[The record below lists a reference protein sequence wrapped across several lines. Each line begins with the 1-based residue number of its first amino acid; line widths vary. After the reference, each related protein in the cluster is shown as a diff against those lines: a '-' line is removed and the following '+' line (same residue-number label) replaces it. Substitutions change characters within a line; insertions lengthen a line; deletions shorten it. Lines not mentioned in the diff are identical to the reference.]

1 MSNPRTSE
9 EKLVSGRGENSDTRA
24 LNWLA
29 AALELRTGETPFPWQ
44 VELLRRFRA
53 GIIDRFLDLPTGLGK
68 TSVIAIWVV
77 ARAMGARLPMRL
89 VYVVDRRAVVDQ
101 STRVAEGVRRWV
113 QSCPEAKTGLGL
125 NGGALPISTLRG
137 RFQDN
142 REWLEDPGAPAIIVG
157 TVDMIGSRLLF
168 EGYGVSRK
176 MRPYHAALLGCDS
189 LVVLDEAHLVPPF
202 EHLLEAVANGGARFG
217 PRESASAME
226 VPPLRLLALSAT
238 GREPGGAGQTFQ
250 LAPADHQHPEVRRRL
265 RGRKRLHLREL
276 SPKADLGQALADEAW
291 RLVGGD
297 APGTC
302 VVFGSSRAVVEK
314 AKAIVDKLAKPPKG
328 GKRPLVDTE
337 LLVGSRREHEREL
350 ALRRLRALG
359 FLAGEAQDD
368 EEAAPE
374 EDGDEPATSAVLFA
388 TSAGEVGVDLDAVH
402 MVCDLVAWERMVQ
415 RLGRVNRRGRFDAD
429 VVVMVPIEDKEPAV
443 LPGEGDVL
451 ASSVRAVLEVLPRSD
466 GAEALDASIAALLEL
481 KQRAQD
487 DASLGEMVRAATTPE
502 PLRPELTRPL
512 LDAWAMTSLI
522 EHPGRPEVG
531 PWIRGWLKNDPPQSE
546 IVWRTHIPPFVAGAK
561 KQKELNDFFEA
572 APPHLSER
580 LQTETAR
587 VVKWL
592 DARAKR
598 LLAKGGSK
606 VTIPAAGEDRSEPEA
621 EDEADDVAGASDTDT
636 ADAEPASID
645 AEEVERDGRGAAEPA
660 RDAASLAIV
669 VLNTAR
675 EVVAAYTL
683 DSLRALLDHVGRR
696 KEFERT
702 LAGSTLVID
711 AAMGGL
717 SDGLLSDAADEAP
730 PTLDG
735 ADGWAEAVQSSK
747 ARPRITFRVKATDQL
762 VAAAS
767 KDRNWHQRYHCALR
781 TSPSGDVSSW
791 LVVDK
796 WREDTT
802 TGNDGAAGP
811 PQLLDEHL
819 DWTGQRAAALASRL
833 RLDVGSGRVLEFAAR
848 LHDAGKAAE
857 RWQRAFRAKRDGIYA
872 KTRGPIDQKLLD
884 GYRHELGSLADV
896 VAHEGYAAL
905 SDEERELALHIVA
918 AHHGYARPVI
928 STSGMDGA
936 PPSAVED
943 LAREVALRFAR
954 LERQWGPWGLA
965 WWESLLRAADQQASR
980 ANEMRA
986 AAAPEVG

>member
-1 MSNPRTSE
+1 M
-9 EKLVSGRGENSDTRA
+9 VGRCRS
-24 LNWLA
+24 
-29 AALELRTGETPFPWQ
+29 
-44 VELLRRFRA
+44 RRCA
-53 GIIDRFLDLPTGLGK
+53 
-68 TSVIAIWVV
+68 
-77 ARAMGARLPMRL
+77 
-89 VYVVDRRAVVDQ
+89 
-101 STRVAEGVRRWV
+101 
-113 QSCPEAKTGLGL
+113 
-125 NGGALPISTLRG
+125 G

-142 REWLEDPGAPAIIVG
+142 RDWLEDPGAPAIIVG

-168 EGYGVSRK
+168 EGYGVTRK

-202 EHLLEAVANGGARFG
+202 EHLLEAVANGRARFG
-217 PRESASAME
+217 PRESASTME

-238 GREPGGAGQTFQ
+238 GREHGVAGQTFQ
-250 LAPADHQHPEVRRRL
+250 LGAADHHHPEVRRRL
-265 RGRKRLHLREL
+265 RGLKRLCLRDL
-276 SPKADLGQALADEAW
+276 SPKADLAQALADESW

-314 AKAIVDKLAKPPKG
+314 AKAIVDGLAKPPKG
-328 GKRPLVDTE
+328 TKRPLVETE
-337 LLVGSRREHEREL
+337 LLVGSRREHERDL
-350 ALRRLRALG
+350 GLGRLSELG
-359 FLAGEAQDD
+359 FAAGEGQDA
-368 EEAAPE
+368 EQRTTEHE
-374 EDGDEPATSAVLFA
+374 SVEPARGAILFA
-388 TSAGEVGVDLDAVH
+388 TSAGEVGVDLDAGH

-415 RLGRVNRRGRFDAD
+415 RLGRVNRRGRSESEI
-429 VVVMVPIEDKEPAV
+429 VVMVPIEDKEPAV
-443 LPGEGDVL
+443 VPGQGDVL
-451 ASSVRAVLEVLPRSD
+451 ASSVRAVLEALPPFD
-466 GAEALDASIAALLEL
+466 DAVGFDASIASLLEL
-481 KQRAQD
+481 KRRAQE
-487 DASLGEMVRAATTPE
+487 DAKLGASVRAATTPE

-512 LDAWAMTSLI
+512 VDAWAMTSLI

-531 PWIRGWLKNDPPQSE
+531 PWIRGWLKNDPPQTE
-546 IVWRTHIPPFVAGAK
+546 VVWRTHIPPFVAGAK
-561 KQKELNDFFEA
+561 QQKELNDFFEA

-592 DARAKR
+592 DARVKR
-598 LLAKGGSK
+598 LLAKAGAK
-606 VTIPAAGEDRSEPEA
+606 VIVPAAVDEPTGAEA
-621 EDEADDVAGASDTDT
+621 EDEFDDVEAAADTDAAGGDLSW
-636 ADAEPASID
+636 ADSDQVQSVEAEAPKQ
-645 AEEVERDGRGAAEPA
+645 A
-660 RDAASLAIV
+660 RDVASLIIV

-675 EVVAAYTL
+675 EVTATFTVGG
-683 DSLRALLDHVGRR
+683 LRALLDNARRR
-696 KEFERT
+696 KEFERN
-702 LAGSTLVID
+702 LAGSTLVVE
-711 AAMGGL
+711 AAIGGL
-717 SDGLLSDAADEAP
+717 SDGLLSDASDETP

-735 ADGWAEAVQSSK
+735 WDGWAATGQTGKV
-747 ARPRITFRVKATDQL
+747 RPTVTFRVKTLEQL
-762 VAAAS
+762 DASTS

-781 TSPSGDVSSW
+781 TTPSGDVSTW
-791 LVVDK
+791 LVVEK

-811 PQLLDEHL
+811 PQLLDEHHE
-819 DWTGQRAAALASRL
+819 WTGQRAAALASRL
-833 RLDVGSGRVLEFAAR
+833 GLDVGSGRVLEFAAR
-848 LHDAGKAAE
+848 LHDAGKAAD

-872 KTRGPIDQKLLD
+872 KTRGPVDQKLLD